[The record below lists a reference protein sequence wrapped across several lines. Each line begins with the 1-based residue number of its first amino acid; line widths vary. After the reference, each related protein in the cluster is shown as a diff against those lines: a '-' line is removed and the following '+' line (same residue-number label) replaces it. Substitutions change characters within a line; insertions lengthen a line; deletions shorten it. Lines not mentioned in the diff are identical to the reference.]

1 MKLVGWM
8 AGASVLS
15 WLVATALAGRGTGV
29 EILVGMMGPLAVVSV
44 TWVLTERTYTRNPER
59 LTLLM
64 ITAFAAKLVF
74 FGVYIAVML
83 RVLMVRP
90 VPFMVSFTSY
100 FVALYFV
107 EALLLRRL
115 FR

>member
-8 AGASVLS
+8 AGASVVS
-15 WLVATALAGRGTGV
+15 WLAATALVGRGTGV
-29 EILVGMMGPLAVVSV
+29 EILVGMMGPLAVVST
-44 TWVLTERTYTRNPER
+44 TWVLTERTYARNPER
-59 LTLLM
+59 LTVLM

-74 FGVYIAVML
+74 FGAYIVVML

-100 FVALYFV
+100 FVALYVV
-107 EALLLRRL
+107 EALSLRRL